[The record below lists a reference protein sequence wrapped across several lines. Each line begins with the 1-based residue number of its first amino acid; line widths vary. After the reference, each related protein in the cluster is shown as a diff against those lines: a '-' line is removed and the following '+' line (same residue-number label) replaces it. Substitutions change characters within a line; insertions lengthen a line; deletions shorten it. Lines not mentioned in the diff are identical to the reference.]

1 MGTLTPNIKNDDVS
15 PKNVSES
22 VLKLPPLL
30 QSDALHIN
38 KSQIS
43 MKTIFVPGV
52 PINSV
57 KFNDNG
63 QRLAYST
70 EAGVIQV
77 YQFPASD
84 FECSEEEKISPKLLH
99 TFCVSK
105 PNKIVSICWDSQ
117 NDNRLF
123 IAIGNFKK
131 KGDHI
136 ISFGDVRIE
145 YMECSQ
151 NAKNRLIVSGSN
163 ESSESVLYLYDE
175 CGDGDTGN
183 EWKLIS
189 QSNKIKTVIRCIEHN
204 HNGKIIMIGGKD
216 GNIRIFDVKNG
227 YFTELTTW
235 IAHKGG
241 IQSIHLCD
249 DANSIISIA
258 EDFVVKHWQINND
271 NNECKKV
278 WKLQQQSNDILPL
291 LCLGP
296 NNFFAVTQSKA
307 VRDENKENELLY
319 NVMIKNIE
327 NESDSEIVIGGHSK
341 IITAID
347 WHKESQ
353 MIATCSFDG
362 TLRIFQVFS

>member
-131 KGDHI
+131 KDDHIQIWNIGEKKCEHI

-175 CGDGDTGN
+175 CGDCGGN
-183 EWKLIS
+183 EW
-189 QSNKIKTVIRCIEHN
+189 
-204 HNGKIIMIGGKD
+204 
-216 GNIRIFDVKNG
+216 
-227 YFTELTTW
+227 
-235 IAHKGG
+235 
-241 IQSIHLCD
+241 
-249 DANSIISIA
+249 
-258 EDFVVKHWQINND
+258 
-271 NNECKKV
+271 
-278 WKLQQQSNDILPL
+278 
-291 LCLGP
+291 
-296 NNFFAVTQSKA
+296 
-307 VRDENKENELLY
+307 
-319 NVMIKNIE
+319 
-327 NESDSEIVIGGHSK
+327 
-341 IITAID
+341 
-347 WHKESQ
+347 
-353 MIATCSFDG
+353 
-362 TLRIFQVFS
+362 